1 MKRAWIVALLLVG
14 LSACANPAQPGSSV
28 ITVYKS
34 PTCQCCN
41 KWAQHLKDNGFA
53 VKEHNESDMD
63 AIKSRFGV
71 SRQLAACHT
80 AVVEGYVVEG
90 HVPAEDIKRLLSEK
104 PAAKGLAV
112 PGMPIGS
119 PGMEM
124 GDRRDAYVTLLVQA
138 DGRTTV
144 FTRHGVNGP

>member
-1 MKRAWIVALLLVG
+1 MKRAWLVVLLFVG
-14 LSACANPAQPGSSV
+14 LSACADPAQPGSPV

-34 PTCQCCN
+34 STCQCCN
-41 KWAQHLKDNGFA
+41 KWVQHLKDNGFA

-63 AIKSRFGV
+63 AIKSRFGI

-90 HVPAEDIKRLLSEK
+90 HVPAQDIRRLLTDK
-104 PAAKGLAV
+104 PAAKGIAV

-119 PGMEM
+119 PGMEQ
-124 GDRRDAYVTLLVQA
+124 GDQKEPYQVLL
-138 DGRTTV
+138 
-144 FTRHGVNGP
+144 FTQTGETSVYAKH